1 MSGDFDGVT
10 SIPRHN
16 RRNIEKRMHTIFLL
30 ICRVL
35 PIVIEKPSMSSLIS
49 ILTSEFKKKMMKRGN
64 NRQIT
69 GLWLVIIPV
78 IKNS

>member
-35 PIVIEKPSMSSLIS
+35 PIVIEKTIDV
-49 ILTSEFKKKMMKRGN
+49 IINTRKNIRIQEKMMKRGN